1 MQIRRLLRTKGTDVL
16 TVAPDAPVTELLAL
30 LAERGVGAAVVSPD
44 GRHVAG
50 IVSERDVV
58 RALALRG
65 GAVLE
70 EPVSAIAT
78 AMVRSTGPEEQ
89 VAGLMRVMTEARVRH
104 VPVLEDEVLAG
115 IVSIGDVVKSQ
126 LEALESERDA
136 LQEYVSSP
144 R

>member
-1 MQIRRLLRTKGTDVL
+1 M
-16 TVAPDAPVTELLAL
+16 
-30 LAERGVGAAVVSPD
+30 SPD

-58 RALALRG
+58 RALAVRG
-65 GAVLE
+65 APVLD

-78 AMVRSTGPEEQ
+78 TLVHSTGPEEQ
-89 VAGLMRVMTEARVRH
+89 VAGLMRVMTEGRVRH
-104 VPVLEDEVLAG
+104 VPVLQDDELAG

-126 LEALESERDA
+126 LEALASERDA
-136 LQEYVSSP
+136 LAEYVSSP